1 MKKSFLLSLAAFV
14 AVCLASCGG
23 SSKSAEAPAEQLE
36 GISVDE
42 VMANPDSLV
51 GDTIVIEGVVSHLCR
66 QGGRKAFVAGNGDNV
81 MLRCEAYP
89 LMGEPFAQESVH
101 HPVRVKGVLREQ
113 RIDEDAILEMEKQNA
128 VRLQNIAAENGEES
142 AERAAHA
149 ESGCDTERAAQ
160 GQAELTT
167 FNERMADYRAKIADS
182 VAKGGNPYLSYYYL
196 DAVSYEILPE

>member
-1 MKKSFLLSLAAFV
+1 MKKSILLSLAAFV

-81 MLRCEAYP
+81 MLR
-89 LMGEPFAQESVH
+89 
-101 HPVRVKGVLREQ
+101 
-113 RIDEDAILEMEKQNA
+113 
-128 VRLQNIAAENGEES
+128 LQNIAAENGEES

>member
-1 MKKSFLLSLAAFV
+1 MKKSILLSLAAFV

-142 AERAAHA
+142 AERAA
-149 ESGCDTERAAQ
+149 Q